1 MKKRFVQFSGLSI
14 WAALGLFTLANQ
26 ASGEPVLE
34 NFSTETGKCT
44 LTEKSDL
51 LKKQSA
57 FILSQ
62 GHSFT
67 TNETVIYRS
76 RGISPETGAVIPP
89 QTKLNC
95 LTRPVRRK
103 MLVTAVDPAK
113 AYCGWIEVEALG
125 SGNRC
130 CATET
135 ESENDLGSGTGLLPC
150 GVIPAINLQD
160 FCTKMKKIGRRIDG
174 CDRTSISNSAS
185 KTKFV
190 TNKAILY
197 RTAQSAELIASI
209 NILTNLEVFDIAT
222 NTATDEV
229 RLLVGLNGADLKG
242 WIDYS
247 SGTVL
252 NFIPGAVLNSKLSV
266 YFSKSG
272 SKNIYQSE
280 IGSPD
285 NQVLAI
291 PAENLQRVL
300 KSNQEVSKYLI
311 LSDRRLTDETTPTR
325 TKPQLQ
331 IALVGD
337 FSDDFTTQP
346 AKVGFIETAP
356 IGDKEANWDYF
367 VALDRNEL
375 VGLNRSMEGV
385 CYTLGI
391 VNDPKP
397 IFASSIIFDSFREIV
412 EILTGDLISEDDF
425 TDYWQNR
432 TLIPLIDQTILGDG
446 MKQFLS
452 DGTTSEEIA
461 AYKKKFCMAFE
472 LTSLIQAGKKL
483 PEPYE
488 GGSLTW
494 QGDYYEAKDAIDHNW
509 LYKDAFEHG
518 YYYVPLSYLP
528 NWLD

>member
-1 MKKRFVQFSGLSI
+1 
-14 WAALGLFTLANQ
+14 
-26 ASGEPVLE
+26 
-34 NFSTETGKCT
+34 
-44 LTEKSDL
+44 
-51 LKKQSA
+51 
-57 FILSQ
+57 
-62 GHSFT
+62 
-67 TNETVIYRS
+67 
-76 RGISPETGAVIPP
+76 
-89 QTKLNC
+89 
-95 LTRPVRRK
+95 
-103 MLVTAVDPAK
+103 
-113 AYCGWIEVEALG
+113 EALG

-356 IGDKEANWDYF
+356 IGERETNWDYF
-367 VALDRNEL
+367 VML
-375 VGLNRSMEGV
+375 
-385 CYTLGI
+385 
-391 VNDPKP
+391 
-397 IFASSIIFDSFREIV
+397 
-412 EILTGDLISEDDF
+412 
-425 TDYWQNR
+425 
-432 TLIPLIDQTILGDG
+432 
-446 MKQFLS
+446 
-452 DGTTSEEIA
+452 
-461 AYKKKFCMAFE
+461 
-472 LTSLIQAGKKL
+472 
-483 PEPYE
+483 
-488 GGSLTW
+488 
-494 QGDYYEAKDAIDHNW
+494 
-509 LYKDAFEHG
+509 
-518 YYYVPLSYLP
+518 
-528 NWLD
+528 